1 MTNPDILKREKGS
14 FRDRNNQV
22 FKVGERV
29 FRGISEKALGDW
41 YCLEKSAVLKKYSAS
56 GNIIGSRLLDTDA
69 ESTVLQTDANNWH
82 AWLEHEC
89 IPFINYP
96 YEWCFEMLKDAALLH
111 LNLLEAGLHEGI
123 TIKDASAF
131 NIQFVG
137 SCPTFIDIPSF
148 EKYQS
153 GTPWLGFRQFCQHFL
168 YPLMLQSYKKIS
180 FRNWQRGNVEG
191 ITPYE
196 CSQLMSLRDMFRPG
210 VFPLVY
216 LQSKMVAALGDKKT
230 SMLAEAQEGE
240 FGREIIYVNIRKVRR
255 IIERLT
261 WEPSRSEWSEYT
273 STNSYDRECFDRKCA
288 FVKEAAAQKCRN
300 RVWDI
305 GCNTGHFSRMFSENS
320 DYVVALDIDEL
331 SIQKLYRQLKAEGN
345 RKILPLVFD
354 LTNPSPGLGWRCKE
368 RLSLEDRQPPD
379 LILCLA
385 LVHHLVIT
393 GNVPLADVI
402 DWLASFKCEVVIEML
417 TKQDEMVHKL
427 LLNKTDQ
434 YPEFT
439 VEGFEAIAEHYFDVR
454 KKEAV
459 MAERR
464 YLYHLVPKGSS

>member
-1 MTNPDILKREKGS
+1 MTSPDMLVRERGS
-14 FRDRNNQV
+14 FRDRDNQV
-22 FKVGERV
+22 YRVGSRIL
-29 FRGISEKALGDW
+29 RGISEKAYGDW
-41 YCLEKSAVLKKYSAS
+41 CLLEKSNTYQKFSES
-56 GNIIGSRLLDTDA
+56 GGIIPTRLLNSE
-69 ESTVLQTDANNWH
+69 ESGCFEHPWH
-82 AWLEHEC
+82 AWLEHETV
-89 IPFINYP
+89 PFINYP

-111 LNLLEAGLHEGI
+111 LDLLESALHDKMI
-123 TIKDASAF
+123 IKDASSF
-131 NIQFVG
+131 NIQYIG
-137 SCPTFIDIPSF
+137 ACPVFIDIPSF
-148 EKYQS
+148 EAYRQ
-153 GTPWLGFRQFCQHFL
+153 GTPWIGFRQFCQHFM
-168 YPLMLQSYKKIS
+168 YPLMLQSYRNIS

-230 SMLAEAQEGE
+230 SMLAEAQEGD
-240 FGREIIYVNIRKVRR
+240 FGREIIFANIRKVRR

-261 WEPSRSEWSEYT
+261 WEPFRSEWSEYT

-288 FVKEAAAQKCRN
+288 FVKEVATRKRRN
-300 RVWDI
+300 SVWDI
-305 GCNTGHFSRMFSENS
+305 GCNTGHFSRMFAENS
-320 DYVVALDIDEL
+320 DYVVAFDIDEL
-331 SIQKLYRQLKAEGN
+331 SIQKLYRQLKAEGD

-368 RLSLEDRQPPD
+368 RLPLEDRQPPV

-417 TKQDEMVHKL
+417 TKQDEMVQKL

-439 VEGFEAIAEHYFDVR
+439 VEGFEAIAGHYFDVR
-454 KKEAV
+454 KKETV
-459 MAERR
+459 MPARR